1 VPCFD
6 RKLAVHSMDTPGR
19 GTRTGVEIPGA
30 DALRPFAKLSR
41 AASSFRKIL
50 AYSLPAIETSRA
62 HTWTMERFK
71 PSVDRLALL
80 VFEQAQRTGELV
92 TMDLVN
98 HVVNELF
105 AHPAECRCGACQ
117 AAAQA
122 SARAIFRTAQ
132 AWECSVGV
140 TRRLARA

>member
-1 VPCFD
+1 
-6 RKLAVHSMDTPGR
+6 
-19 GTRTGVEIPGA
+19 
-30 DALRPFAKLSR
+30 
-41 AASSFRKIL
+41 
-50 AYSLPAIETSRA
+50 
-62 HTWTMERFK
+62 MERFK

-80 VFEQAQRTGELV
+80 VFERAQRTGELV

-98 HVVNELF
+98 HVVNELL

-132 AWECSVGV
+132 AWECSVGRDAAPGAGV
-140 TRRLARA
+140 VR